1 MKRIASAT
9 LSLAALSACAPL
21 QQAPLVYSS
30 KSVVGL
36 DVSATTTET
45 PGASFAFG
53 WKSVDAA
60 YVPVAVARTCEGKSD
75 CSSGNYR
82 LEKIG
87 GNYRDTSNGSASDD
101 TKQLA
106 EKFLQ
111 QFQQAVT
118 EDRTARLED
127 EVAEKALL
135 KAQLDLKEER
145 ARLQVIEGKAEDA
158 RSAAE
163 KDALAGKAKRLED
176 LERIVSGKEEVA
188 FAAKQKAAER
198 EAALKKFDAKKVL
211 DAKAAATGT
220 DKNDAYSVFGSFDA
234 NTKSEISTSAPK
246 QDGQAQVKIEPT
258 LVLGK
263 VFSTGVASQNLTE
276 GMHKYYAAM
285 AFTRTAQAMSDC
297 VASASKVAETV
308 KGNEEIV
315 KAAFEACRA
324 IDRMQQYKPA
334 DDRLRQAAATQ

>member
-1 MKRIASAT
+1 
-9 LSLAALSACAPL
+9 
-21 QQAPLVYSS
+21 
-30 KSVVGL
+30 VVGL

-53 WKSVDAA
+53 YKSVDAA
-60 YVPVAVARTCEGKSD
+60 YVPVAVARTCEGAQANCTSD
-75 CSSGNYR
+75 TYR

-87 GNYRDTSNGSASDD
+87 GNYRDGNTGVSDD
-101 TKQLA
+101 AKQLA

-127 EVAEKALL
+127 DVAQKSLL

-145 ARLQVIEGKAEDA
+145 ARLQMMEGKAEEA

-163 KDALAGKAKRLED
+163 KEALAGKAKRLEA
-176 LERIVSGKEEVA
+176 LEKTVSEKEELSV
-188 FAAKQKAAER
+188 AAKEKATER
-198 EAALKKFDAKKVL
+198 EGALKKFDAKKVL
-211 DAKAAATGT
+211 DAKATASST

-234 NTKSEISTSAPK
+234 NTKSEISSSAPK
-246 QDGQAQVKIEPT
+246 QDSQGQVKIEPT

-285 AFTRTAQAMSDC
+285 AFTRTAQAISDC

-315 KAAFEACRA
+315 KAAFETCRA

-334 DDRLRQAAATQ
+334 DDKLRQAAARQ